1 LKYGTIK
8 KYLTENINYIDV
20 LLDKINKSGKE
31 SLSADENLY
40 LKQYNNQNIDR
51 NLEKW
56 IFSND
61 ELTFDDNDNKLL
73 YDEFEDDEDIFY
85 NENKLI
91 RIISKHLNKKP
102 FTNNADWGGAFV
114 WKIQGNDN
122 FSGIFLVLDDNELI
136 VIKRTTIDDQYDD
149 EIMKNIYNSK
159 DLYRFFLTLK

>member
-1 LKYGTIK
+1 MNLRKIIKNSIK

-85 NENKLI
+85 NENKL
-91 RIISKHLNKKP
+91 
-102 FTNNADWGGAFV
+102 
-114 WKIQGNDN
+114 
-122 FSGIFLVLDDNELI
+122 ELF
-136 VIKRTTIDDQYDD
+136 Q
-149 EIMKNIYNSK
+149 NI
-159 DLYRFFLTLK
+159 